1 MVTVTAIARAIINFR
16 DVETKLG
23 LTKSANP
30 SFFTEWQSETPP
42 LTDRET
48 EALNRLSQRY
58 LLYLEESEVS
68 EGTLNIIL
76 LSPLLDALGLCDP
89 PYRIRGETW
98 VEIQTE
104 IDSEE
109 GKINLEGRIDA
120 LTIRDH
126 FWLVVIEGKRSGF
139 SVLRAVPQALAYM
152 SARPDCNS
160 PIFGMVTNGYDY
172 LFVKLLGNEF
182 ALSHNFTLLS
192 DSDCNLIRVAQILKH
207 LVKLSSQTTN
217 GVTQ

>member
-1 MVTVTAIARAIINFR
+1 MVIVKAVARAILNFR
-16 DVETKLG
+16 DLETKLG
-23 LTKSANP
+23 LIKSKNHN
-30 SFFTEWQSETPP
+30 FFPEWQSQNLQLNDKEIQ
-42 LTDRET
+42 
-48 EALNRLSQRY
+48 ALNRLSQRY

-104 IDSEE
+104 IDTEE
-109 GKINLEGRIDA
+109 GKATLEGRIDA
-120 LTIRDH
+120 LTIRDN
-126 FWLVVIEGKRSGF
+126 FWLVVIEGKHSGF

-152 SARPDCNS
+152 SATTTRNI
-160 PIFGMVTNGYDY
+160 PIFGLVTNGYDY

-182 ALSHNFTLLS
+182 ALSDNFTLLS
-192 DSDCNLIRVAQILKH
+192 DSNRNLTRVAEILKY
-207 LVKLSSQTTN
+207 LVNLVN
-217 GVTQ
+217 RNLD

>member
-1 MVTVTAIARAIINFR
+1 MVTVTALAKAIINFR
-16 DVETKLG
+16 DLENKLG
-23 LTKSANP
+23 IKKSPNP
-30 SFFTEWQSETPP
+30 HFFPEWQAETIE
-42 LTDRET
+42 LTDREI

-120 LTIRDH
+120 LTIRDN

-139 SVLRAVPQALAYM
+139 SVLRAVPQAIAYM
-152 SARPDCNS
+152 SASPNRN
-160 PIFGMVTNGYDY
+160 PIFGLVTNGYDY
-172 LFVKLLGNEF
+172 LFIKLLGNEF
-182 ALSHNFTLLS
+182 ALSHNLTLLS
-192 DSDCNLIRVAQILKH
+192 DSERNLIRVAQILKH
-207 LVKLSSQTTN
+207 LVITN
-217 GVTQ
+217 GKSQ